1 MFNDYKLYGNLF
13 PSTAPSPFWKDKAM
27 ILLVAS
33 SKDVAGLNIAKQI
46 LNQYDF
52 SKTNEVFQENPVYQ
66 AEINGKQVTHI
77 TLKEE
82 TINAQNLPNHFTNL
96 DLVVFTS
103 KHSSTSGTPTLSV
116 HTPGNFGAA
125 ELGGLPRKVSIS
137 PATALQNALKALMR
151 FKEEMQLD
159 YEVSYECTHHGP
171 SLNVPCMFVELGSSE
186 KQWNDSKAAG
196 AVAHAAMEAIT
207 EFSVSERTAVLGIGG
222 PHYNRRF
229 TRMALNNEAIFGHI
243 IPKYAVQCAD
253 AEILSQCVERTLEK
267 VACAILD
274 WKGIK
279 SQDKAKLLVALQEIG
294 LPYKKI

>member
-1 MFNDYKLYGNLF
+1 
-13 PSTAPSPFWKDKAM
+13 M

-46 LNQYDF
+46 LCQYAF
-52 SKTNEVFQENPVYQ
+52 SKTPKTFQENPVYH
-66 AEINGKQVTHI
+66 AEINGKQVQLI
-77 TLKEE
+77 TLQEE

-96 DLVVFTS
+96 DLVVFIS

-116 HTPGNFGAA
+116 HTPGNFAAA

-137 PATALQNALKALMR
+137 PATALQNALKALKR

-186 KQWNDSKAAG
+186 KQWSDSKAAG
-196 AVAHAAMEAIT
+196 AVAHAAMEAVT

-222 PHYNRRF
+222 PHYNQRF
-229 TRMALNNEAIFGHI
+229 TKLALNNEAIFGHI
-243 IPKYAVQCAD
+243 IPKYAVQCVD

-267 VACAILD
+267 VEYAILD

-279 SQDKAKLLVALQEIG
+279 SQDKAKLLAALQEIG